1 MLGLFFCLKKSTMN
15 KRLFSECP
23 VSLRLK
29 IHEYSYNDLKFNL
42 CFQRIWQLARMMFRR
57 QTSQINVCVTMDSEE
72 PAASQ
77 VPSTV
82 SELFSDGLMSLFQ
95 KEVSE
100 EMTSTIDTSDIFS
113 EANNHNATTITSNF
127 YNGNFNTTQ
136 TGNARVT
143 SGSSVDV
150 TDYTASVDNVTQ
162 RQNNEASSL
171 LPHIKQELKYTIQS
185 KRLAEGKE
193 ELKVD
198 FTHPP
203 EYDVITQF
211 SH

>member
-1 MLGLFFCLKKSTMN
+1 
-15 KRLFSECP
+15 
-23 VSLRLK
+23 
-29 IHEYSYNDLKFNL
+29 
-42 CFQRIWQLARMMFRR
+42 MFRR

-72 PAASQ
+72 PAAPQ

-113 EANNHNATTITSNF
+113 EANNHNATTITSNI

-150 TDYTASVDNVTQ
+150 TDYAASADNVTQ